1 MEDLHLLSSRQ
12 LAWRT
17 LLKEFEALTGVPVL
31 INTSFN
37 VKGEP
42 MVETPHDAVACFL
55 ATGIDYLVL
64 HDRLIRK
71 GPFHRVLAPLV
82 NAYSDVAVMVRTGVS
97 GGAQ

>member
-1 MEDLHLLSSRQ
+1 M
-12 LAWRT
+12 
-17 LLKEFEALTGVPVL
+17 LKAFDALTGVPVL

-64 HDRLIRK
+64 HDRLISK
-71 GPFHRVLAPLV
+71 SAFHSVLAPLV
-82 NAYSDVAVMVRTGVS
+82 RVYSDVVVMVRSGVRPE
-97 GGAQ
+97 